1 MKEFIII
8 AVSFAL
14 LVMIVDYY
22 YVKLGDK
29 FRKDLFTYR
38 VVKKGKIF
46 SEIELLRND
55 SEESTGQ
62 KSKISNVRLSMTYV
76 KVEENKEKK

>member
-1 MKEFIII
+1 MKELIII
-8 AVSFAL
+8 AASFAL

-29 FRKDLFTYR
+29 FRKDPFTYR

-46 SEIELLRND
+46 SEIELLRNNSD
-55 SEESTGQ
+55 EGTGQ
-62 KSKISNVRLSMTYV
+62 KSKISNVRLSMTYL
-76 KVEENKEKK
+76 KVDEKQEKK